1 MKNKIIATLLFVWL
15 LAIMGGIFWFSSRT
29 AEQSSDMSQNV
40 TDEIFESAP
49 PVDKET
55 AAKRHHNVRKS
66 AHILEYGVLG
76 NAFCLF
82 LFFIADAN
90 FIRSWSRRLLA
101 FWAWLGSTV
110 YAMTDEIH
118 QIFVPGR
125 SGEPRDVL
133 IDTSGVLIGICLV
146 RFHFSLRERRKRKHS
161 RTLPE
166 V

>member
-40 TDEIFESAP
+40 TNEIFDPSV

-125 SGEPRDVL
+125 GPSVKDVS
-133 IDTSGVLIGICLV
+133 IDAVGALLGVLSVWAFC
-146 RFHFSLRERRKRKHS
+146 RFALKGRNISIRES
-161 RTLPE
+161 E
-166 V
+166 A

>member
-1 MKNKIIATLLFVWL
+1 MKNKIIAALLLLWV
-15 LAIMGGIFWFSSRT
+15 LAIMGGIFWLSSRT
-29 AEQSSDMSQNV
+29 AEESGNMSQNV
-40 TDEIFESAP
+40 TDEIFDPSV

-76 NAFCLF
+76 NALCLF

-90 FIRSWSRRLLA
+90 FIRSWSRWFLA
-101 FWAWLGSTV
+101 FWAWIGSTV

-125 SGEPRDVL
+125 GPSVTDVA
-133 IDTSGVLIGICLV
+133 IDTVGALLGVLSVWAFCRFVLKGKNISV
-146 RFHFSLRERRKRKHS
+146 RESEA
-161 RTLPE
+161 
-166 V
+166 